1 MRISTFFNPRETFG
15 VLCLPCHQLTS
26 FLIDKQ
32 ICLLLV
38 DEIVAAGVGEGYS
51 HLFSFVS
58 PPPSPCVSGY
68 PHLST
73 QMIPEIS
80 ASKACAHSF

>member
-73 QMIPEIS
+73 QMIPEIF
-80 ASKACAHSF
+80 APKACAHSF